1 MGRASSGRSRPLI
14 HVARMD
20 GTTLIFIE
28 MALAA
33 VICLGFGF
41 QQLWSL
47 RRENRRAAE
56 AKARQEREGLVD
68 KA

>member
-1 MGRASSGRSRPLI
+1 
-14 HVARMD
+14 MD
-20 GTTLIFIE
+20 GNTLIFIE

-56 AKARQEREGLVD
+56 AKARAEAE
-68 KA
+68 KT

>member
-1 MGRASSGRSRPLI
+1 
-14 HVARMD
+14 MD

-56 AKARQEREGLVD
+56 AKAREEAE

>member
-1 MGRASSGRSRPLI
+1 MGRAQAGSSRALI
-14 HVARMD
+14 HVSLMD
-20 GTTLIFIE
+20 GNTLIFIE

-56 AKARQEREGLVD
+56 AKARAEAE
-68 KA
+68 KT

>member
-1 MGRASSGRSRPLI
+1 
-14 HVARMD
+14 MD
-20 GTTLIFIE
+20 GNTLIIIE
-28 MALAA
+28 MVLAA
-33 VICLGFGF
+33 VIGLGFGF

-56 AKARQEREGLVD
+56 ARAREDREGLAD

>member
-1 MGRASSGRSRPLI
+1 MGRAPAGRSRPLI

-20 GTTLIFIE
+20 GNTLIFIE

-56 AKARQEREGLVD
+56 ARARQESEGVAE
-68 KA
+68 KT